1 MKDLLLGPKEVEKHS
16 DKELIGIKIDLY
28 TPTLSESFRAWWKLD
43 WHFIGRASV
52 SQGRFL
58 PMNI

>member
-28 TPTLSESFRAWWKLD
+28 TPTLSESFRA
-43 WHFIGRASV
+43 
-52 SQGRFL
+52 
-58 PMNI
+58 